1 MKRPIPLLVAILVAS
16 SYAFP
21 CTCVTP
27 DAKTMREMAELY
39 AAEPGVALIFQ
50 GKVVKQ
56 ELHNGS
62 AGAPSNAMSM
72 TSSATYRTVGFD
84 EVTVYRGKP
93 QEHISIVT
101 GSGMG
106 DCGYSF
112 ETGHE
117 YVVYAFEAAAGV
129 WSTSICS
136 GTSAV
141 EDAGAA
147 IRFFTGQKATAED
160 LLSPEEY
167 EKYFYKKVLP
177 ARTGSICGHV
187 LKPDGSPLNDANV
200 TLWEL
205 RTDDLPHHE
214 ASDQNLSDENGQFCI
229 LHAPPGRYI
238 LTAESTNLDRD
249 FRYMAFY
256 PGVYSETGAIPL
268 EMRAGV
274 KAPEVAFKTLQQP
287 LYMIHI
293 RVTTP
298 DGTQLSH
305 ENGCYVRINSTE
317 INPLSYRMPGFSLK
331 KVEGARAYYV
341 PPGKYVVTAYFEPD
355 FTADPPKPFPEAG
368 KWKTTRR
375 EVTVNGDTEVVIEME
390 PMAEH

>member
-1 MKRPIPLLVAILVAS
+1 MKRPITLLLTVLVAS
-16 SYAFP
+16 SYTFP

-39 AAEPGVALIFQ
+39 AAQPGVALIFQ
-50 GKVVKQ
+50 GKVVK
-56 ELHNGS
+56 EVLHAGS
-62 AGAPSNAMSM
+62 VGAPSNAIS
-72 TSSATYRTVGFD
+72 TTYSAIYETLSFD

-93 QEHISIVT
+93 QEHISLVT

-117 YVVYAFEAAAGV
+117 YLVYATESAGV
-129 WSTSICS
+129 WYTSLCS

-167 EKYFYKKVLP
+167 AKYFYEKVLP

-187 LKPDGSPLNDANV
+187 LKPDGSPLKDANV

-205 RTDDLPHHE
+205 RTDGLPPRE
-214 ASDQNLSDENGQFCI
+214 ASDQNLSDGNGGFCV

-238 LTAESTNLDRD
+238 LTAESTDLDHD

-256 PGVYSETGAIPL
+256 PGVYSESGAISL
-268 EMRAGV
+268 EMKAGV

-298 DGTQLSH
+298 DGTQLSY
-305 ENGCYVRINSTE
+305 ENGCYVRIDSSDR
-317 INPLSYRMPGFSLK
+317 NPLSYRMPSFSLK
-331 KVEGARAYYV
+331 KVEGARARFV

-355 FTADPPKPFPEAG
+355 ISSDPPKPFPEAG
-368 KWKTTRR
+368 KWRTTRK
-375 EVTVNGDTEVVIEME
+375 EVTVVKDADVLIQME
-390 PMAEH
+390 PTAEH